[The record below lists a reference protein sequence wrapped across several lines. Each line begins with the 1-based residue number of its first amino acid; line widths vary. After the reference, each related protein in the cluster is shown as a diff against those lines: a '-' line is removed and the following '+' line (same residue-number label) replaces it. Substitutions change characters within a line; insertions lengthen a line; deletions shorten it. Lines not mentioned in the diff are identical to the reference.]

1 MKKTLS
7 VNSTLFSMPVSCIS
21 VGTWDD
27 ANIITL
33 AYVGKVCLNPPVIA
47 IGVHPARYSHK
58 FLEEHPEFV
67 INVPTAD
74 QAKIMDGCGVVSGRD
89 VDKWKHF
96 GLTREK
102 ADVVKTPMI
111 KEFPF
116 NMECKI
122 VGSQSLGS
130 HTVFFGE
137 VVANHI
143 DEKYLKGND
152 IDVDL
157 VDQILYLYGTYSRA
171 EKKAFIGEQ
180 GFYRKKS

>member
-7 VNSTLFSMPVSCIS
+7 LNSTLFSMPVSCIS
-21 VGTWDD
+21 VGNWDD
-27 ANIITL
+27 SNIITL

-47 IGVHPARYSHK
+47 IGVHPARHSHK

-67 INVPTAD
+67 INVPIAD
-74 QAKIMDGCGVVSGRD
+74 QAKVMDGCGVISGRD
-89 VDKWKHF
+89 HDKWEHF
-96 GLTREK
+96 GLTKEK
-102 ADVVKTPMI
+102 GDVVSVPMI

-122 VGSQSLGS
+122 IGSQSLGS

-143 DEKYLKGND
+143 DEKFLKGED

-157 VDQILYLYGTYSRA
+157 VDQIMYMYGTYSRA
-171 EKKAFIGEQ
+171 EKKAFIGEH
-180 GFYRKKS
+180 GFSTKK

>member
-1 MKKTLS
+1 MKKLVN

-21 VGTWDD
+21 VGTWDN

-58 FLEEHPEFV
+58 FLKEHPEFV
-67 INVPTAD
+67 INIPKSD
-74 QAKIMDGCGVVSGRD
+74 QTKILDGCGVKSGRD
-89 VDKWKHF
+89 INKWKQF
-96 GLTREK
+96 GLTKEK
-102 ADVVKTPMI
+102 GDVVSTPMI

-122 VGSQSLGS
+122 VATQKLGS

-143 DEKYLKGND
+143 DAEYLKDGEINGEM
-152 IDVDL
+152 ID
-157 VDQILYLYGTYSRA
+157 QPMYFYGGYYRA
-171 EKKAFIGEQ
+171 DEKSLIGDH
-180 GFYRKKS
+180 GFSTKK

>member
-1 MKKTLS
+1 
-7 VNSTLFSMPVSCIS
+7 MPVSCIS
-21 VGTWDD
+21 VGNWED

-58 FLEEHPEFV
+58 FLVNHSEFV
-67 INVPTAD
+67 INVPSSD
-74 QAKIMDGCGVVSGRD
+74 QTRILDGLGVLSGRD
-89 VDKWKHF
+89 INKWEHF
-96 GLTREK
+96 GLTKEK
-102 ADVVKTPMI
+102 GNVVTTPMI

-143 DEKYLKGND
+143 DEEFIKGGEINGEK
-152 IDVDL
+152 ID
-157 VDQILYLYGTYSRA
+157 QPMYIYGGYYQAT
-171 EKKAFIGEQ
+171 KKSLIGEH
-180 GFYRKKS
+180 GFSTKKIRRS